1 MSHTDI
7 SAHAMGYTEQI
18 LDEGILALSRH
29 QFARAHVLFQ
39 RVLYQDKDY
48 TLASEY
54 LEAVP
59 LAQQTYNRKLLGAK
73 QRLTF
78 MQAMQTYEYAPCPD
92 LLQKIG
98 SSVTT

>member
-48 TLASEY
+48 TLASEF
-54 LEAVP
+54 LETVP
-59 LAQQTYNRKLLGAK
+59 LAQQTYNRKLLEAK
-73 QRLTF
+73 QRLAF
-78 MQAMQTYEYAPCPD
+78 MKAMETYEHAPCRD
-92 LLQKIG
+92 LLDKIG
-98 SSVTT
+98 S